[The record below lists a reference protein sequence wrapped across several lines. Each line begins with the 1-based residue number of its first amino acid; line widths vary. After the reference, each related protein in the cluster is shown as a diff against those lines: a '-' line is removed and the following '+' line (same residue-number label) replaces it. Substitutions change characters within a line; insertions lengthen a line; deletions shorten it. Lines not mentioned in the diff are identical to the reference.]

1 MPVSRVANAFFF
13 ALWVAVC
20 AAAPEFLWQGMFSLF
35 GQLKLTDIAAA
46 LFIGAILA
54 FFVEPILE
62 RLRSWHAHA
71 PRRPKTP
78 AFAACE
84 ALGFAIVA
92 ICVGEA
98 ITVYVDA
105 AHAGERAREN
115 LVVAVSLALQWA
127 AMPFFIIVAW
137 IATRGGKWFARSMAG
152 VAVIAG
158 YVIALI
164 FGWSARSLLTSEI
177 PAIFVLIAG
186 RIIVREQWD
195 ARTFQRCARA
205 TAVIALTWLAVTGVA
220 QAVLSLLRV
229 DAFRIYEWSE
239 FWSDLR
245 FYIGWVIGLFIAPAP
260 VESMHAVGATDD
272 AHPRR

>member
-1 MPVSRVANAFFF
+1 MPVRRVANAFFF

-20 AAAPEFLWQGMFSLF
+20 AAAPEFLWQGVFSLF
-35 GQLKLTDIAAA
+35 GQLSLTDLAAA

-62 RLRSWHAHA
+62 RLRSLRSHA

-78 AFAACE
+78 TFAACE

-98 ITVYVDA
+98 ITVYVNA
-105 AHAGERAREN
+105 THSNEHASEN
-115 LVVAVSLALQWA
+115 LVEAVSLALQWA
-127 AMPFFIIVAW
+127 AMPFFIAIAW
-137 IATRGGKWFARSMAG
+137 ISARGGRWFARIMAG

-158 YVIALI
+158 YAIALV
-164 FGWSARSLLTSEI
+164 FGWDARSLLTSEI
-177 PAIFVLIAG
+177 PAICVLIAG
-186 RIIVREQWD
+186 SIIVRQQWD
-195 ARTFQRCARA
+195 AATFQRCARA
-205 TAVIALTWLAVTGVA
+205 TGVIALTWLVVTGAV
-220 QAVLSLLRV
+220 QGVLSLARV
-229 DAFRIYEWSE
+229 EAFRIYEWTE

-260 VESMHAVGATDD
+260 LSDE
-272 AHPRR
+272 

>member
-1 MPVSRVANAFFF
+1 MPVRRVANAFFF

-20 AAAPEFLWQGMFSLF
+20 AAAPEFLWQGVFSLL
-35 GQLKLTDIAAA
+35 GQLSLTDLAAA

-62 RLRSWHAHA
+62 RLRSLRSHA

-78 AFAACE
+78 TFAACE

-98 ITVYVDA
+98 ITVYVNA
-105 AHAGERAREN
+105 THSNEHASEN
-115 LVVAVSLALQWA
+115 LVEAVSLALQWA
-127 AMPFFIIVAW
+127 AMPFFIAIAW
-137 IATRGGKWFARSMAG
+137 ISARGGRWFARIMAG

-158 YVIALI
+158 YAIALV
-164 FGWSARSLLTSEI
+164 FGWDARSLLTSEI
-177 PAIFVLIAG
+177 PAICVLIAG
-186 RIIVREQWD
+186 SIIVRQQWD
-195 ARTFQRCARA
+195 AATFQRCARA
-205 TAVIALTWLAVTGVA
+205 TGVIALTWLVVTGAV
-220 QAVLSLLRV
+220 QGVLSLARV
-229 DAFRIYEWSE
+229 EAFRIYEWTE

-260 VESMHAVGATDD
+260 LSDE
-272 AHPRR
+272 